1 MKRFKK
7 GLLFSLILALVVINL
22 PVPVWAQHDPIE
34 DEWNMMDL
42 ILVRPASAVA
52 GVVGAGLFVLTLPFT
67 APTKGVDKSAE
78 MFIVRPFQF
87 AFEREFP
94 DEDNLFSVESNR

>member
-7 GLLFSLILALVVINL
+7 GLLFSVILALVVINL
-22 PVPVWAQHDPIE
+22 PVAVWAQHDPIA
-34 DEWNMMDL
+34 DEWNTMDL
-42 ILVRPASAVA
+42 IFARPASALA

-67 APTKGVDKSAE
+67 ASTKSVDKSAE

-94 DEDNLFSVESNR
+94 DEDLLFDVERNE

>member
-7 GLLFSLILALVVINL
+7 GLLFAVILALVVINL
-22 PVPVWAQHDPIE
+22 PEPLWAQHDPVA

-42 ILVRPASAVA
+42 MLARPASVLA
-52 GVVGAGLFVLTLPFT
+52 GVVGAGLFVVTLPFT
-67 APTKGVDKSAE
+67 ASTKSVDKSAE
-78 MFIVRPFQF
+78 MFIVRPFEF

-94 DEDNLFSVESNR
+94 DEDLLFSVESNQ

>member
-7 GLLFSLILALVVINL
+7 GLLFSVILALVVINL
-22 PVPVWAQHDPIE
+22 PVPVWAQHDPIA
-34 DEWNMMDL
+34 DEWNGMDL
-42 ILVRPASAVA
+42 IFARPASVLA

-67 APTKGVDKSAE
+67 APTKSVDKSAE

-94 DEDNLFSVESNR
+94 DESMLFSAESNR